1 MKYDIDKT
9 MSVFCQKFH
18 SRFGQVTRDK
28 NFLLERLMKYEGVT
42 SESDSDDE
50 KLNEDKSRQGFSP
63 APPSFKRP
71 NVLAVTPG
79 HTPAS
84 ITMPSPRGI
93 MMQV

>member
-1 MKYDIDKT
+1 
-9 MSVFCQKFH
+9 
-18 SRFGQVTRDK
+18 
-28 NFLLERLMKYEGVT
+28 MKYEGVT

-50 KLNEDKSRQGFSP
+50 KMNEDKSRQGFSP

-93 MMQV
+93 MMQVIFKFVNTPYFSSS

>member
-1 MKYDIDKT
+1 
-9 MSVFCQKFH
+9 
-18 SRFGQVTRDK
+18 
-28 NFLLERLMKYEGVT
+28 MKYEGVT
-42 SESDSDDE
+42 SESESEDE

-93 MMQV
+93 MQVSEENVHDFTLYNRGRGVYTNRDRNYDGGTVG

>member
-1 MKYDIDKT
+1 
-9 MSVFCQKFH
+9 
-18 SRFGQVTRDK
+18 
-28 NFLLERLMKYEGVT
+28 MKYEGVT
-42 SESDSDDE
+42 SESESDDE

-93 MMQV
+93 MQVRQEITSNVNQKYISRIIQQSL